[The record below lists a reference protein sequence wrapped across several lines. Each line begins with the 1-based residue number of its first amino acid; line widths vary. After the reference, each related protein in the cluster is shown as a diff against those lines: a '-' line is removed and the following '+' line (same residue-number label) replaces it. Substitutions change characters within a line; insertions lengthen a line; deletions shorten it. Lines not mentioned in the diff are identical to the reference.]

1 MIPVID
7 DYLQALILKRLR
19 FLKDNPILIDYI
31 FQTSRSE
38 TIQRLKELLTTQKLR
53 VMIGFPRE
61 QTSLPAY
68 IITLAPEQEQ
78 PSGLG
83 DNLFMYDD
91 EEDEEDD
98 VKTSTDIYLN
108 KFLASTFMNATYRIE
123 CWSDNGDL
131 TAYMYSILKWCLWT
145 CRKDMLEMG
154 WNNIVISGSD
164 LEPVPD
170 YMPIFIYR
178 RASQISLTYDAKYH
192 ETLDSLE
199 KFLKIVSNPE
209 LYIKNTEGNITDDT
223 GNTILSKNTR
233 LNINSNSY

>member
-1 MIPVID
+1 
-7 DYLQALILKRLR
+7 
-19 FLKDNPILIDYI
+19 
-31 FQTSRSE
+31 
-38 TIQRLKELLTTQKLR
+38 
-53 VMIGFPRE
+53 
-61 QTSLPAY
+61 
-68 IITLAPEQEQ
+68 
-78 PSGLG
+78 
-83 DNLFMYDD
+83 
-91 EEDEEDD
+91 
-98 VKTSTDIYLN
+98 
-108 KFLASTFMNATYRIE
+108 
-123 CWSDNGDL
+123 
-131 TAYMYSILKWCLWT
+131 MYSILKWCLWT

-233 LNINSNSY
+233 LNIDSNSY

>member
-1 MIPVID
+1 MIPIID
-7 DYLQALILKRLR
+7 DYLQALIIKRLR
-19 FLKDNPILIDYI
+19 FLKENLVILDYI
-31 FQTSRSE
+31 FQTSRPE
-38 TIQRLKELLTTQKLR
+38 TVQRLKDLLTTQKLK

-68 IITLAPEQEQ
+68 VITLAPEQEQ

-83 DNLFMYDD
+83 DNLYMY
-91 EEDEEDD
+91 DEEDD
-98 VKTSTDIYLN
+98 YEDGVKDSTNLYLD
-108 KFLASTFMNATYRIE
+108 KFIASTFMNATYRIE

-154 WNNIVISGSD
+154 WNNITISGSD

-178 RASQISLTYDAKYH
+178 RAAKISLTYDAKYH
-192 ETLDSLE
+192 ETLESLE
-199 KFLKIVSNPE
+199 KYFQIVSNPE
-209 LYIKNTEGNITDDT
+209 SYIKDVDGNIVDNEGSTVLPK
-223 GNTILSKNTR
+223 NSKIV
-233 LNINSNSY
+233 INANSY

>member
-1 MIPVID
+1 MIPIID

-19 FLKDNPILIDYI
+19 FLKDNLILIDYI
-31 FQTSRSE
+31 FQSSRPE
-38 TIQRLKELLTTQKLR
+38 TIQRLKDLLTIQKIK

-61 QTSLPAY
+61 PTSLPAY
-68 IITLAPEQEQ
+68 VITLAPEQEQ

-83 DNLFMYDD
+83 DNLYMYDD
-91 EEDEEDD
+91 EDEEEDD
-98 VKTSTDIYLN
+98 VLTTANTYFD
-108 KFLASTFMNATYRIE
+108 KFIASTFMNATYRIE

-154 WNNIVISGSD
+154 WNNIIVSGSD

-170 YMPIFIYR
+170 YMPVFIYR

-199 KFLKIVSNPE
+199 NFLKILSNPE
-209 LYIKNTEGNITDDT
+209 VYIKDIDGNILDKD
-223 GNTILSKNTR
+223 GNIILSKNTK
-233 LNINSNSY
+233 INVDSNSY

>member
-233 LNINSNSY
+233 LNIDSNSY